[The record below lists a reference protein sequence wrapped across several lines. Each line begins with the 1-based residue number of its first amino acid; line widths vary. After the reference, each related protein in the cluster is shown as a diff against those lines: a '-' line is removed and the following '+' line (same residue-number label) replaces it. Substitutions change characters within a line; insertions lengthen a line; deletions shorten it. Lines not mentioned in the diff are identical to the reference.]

1 MFKEISQV
9 GKHSAIY
16 GVGQILQR
24 LVGFLLIPMY
34 TLYFTTSDYGIQE
47 ILYNTS
53 SILTTL
59 LSLGLISGMYRSYF
73 MYEDE
78 KRRNNVARTAMSVY
92 VVSSAL
98 VGGIL
103 IVFARPLSALI
114 LPDQSYSHLLVLTL
128 IFIIMNNFIAVPFA
142 VLRAKSQ
149 STRFVVFSLV
159 QFLANI
165 AGTVY
170 LVAVM
175 HRGVQGS
182 LEGNLIGQ
190 VAVLLLF
197 IPSFLELFK
206 GSFSRV
212 DLKEMLTFGLPL
224 VPALLA
230 SISLSVSDRYF
241 LRAYSTFD
249 EIGVYGLGYKIG
261 LLVQVLVVT
270 PFSLSWGPVMWSVAD
285 KPFAKQFYSKVM
297 TYFTAVA
304 LYMALI
310 VSILSPELIRLM
322 SQRQSY
328 WRAWEVVPLITLS
341 YVLYG
346 MYSQLAIGINLK
358 KKTQYL
364 PFLLWGAAGLN
375 LLLNFLL
382 IPSWGMMGAA
392 ASTLASYFVLSVL
405 VYFASQR
412 LYPFKY
418 EWDRLL
424 KLSLFFILCF
434 GASFLIPPTSI
445 WITIGIKL
453 ILLLIFPMALFAVRF
468 FTPAE
473 LSRGKELVT
482 MGFKKLSNQFHP
494 GNVPESRN

>member
-16 GVGQILQR
+16 GIGQILQR

-34 TLYFTTSDYGIQE
+34 TAYFTTSDYGIQE
-47 ILYNTS
+47 ILNNTS
-53 SILTTL
+53 SVLTTL

-73 MYEDE
+73 MYADE
-78 KRRNNVARTAMSVY
+78 ERRNNVARTAMSVY

-98 VGGIL
+98 VGGLL
-103 IVFARPLSALI
+103 IIFARPLSILV
-114 LPDQSYSHLLVLTL
+114 LPDRSYSPLLVLTL
-128 IFIIMNNFIAVPFA
+128 IFIILNNIVAVPFA

-149 STRFVVFSLV
+149 SVRFVALSLV

-170 LVAVM
+170 LVAFL

-197 IPSFLELFK
+197 IPAILELLK

-230 SISLSVSDRYF
+230 SISLSVADRYF

-270 PFSLSWGPVMWSVAD
+270 PFSLSWGPVMWSVAE

-297 TYFTAVA
+297 TYFTTVA

-310 VSILSPELIRLM
+310 VSMLSPELIRLM

-328 WRAWEVVPLITLS
+328 WRAWQVVPLITLS

-346 MYSQLAIGINLK
+346 MYSQLSIGINLK

-364 PFLLWGAAGLN
+364 PFLLWAAAGLN

-382 IPSWGMMGAA
+382 IPRWGMMGAA
-392 ASTLASYFVLSVL
+392 VATLVSYFVLAVL
-405 VYFASQR
+405 VYFVSQR
-412 LYPFKY
+412 LYAFRY
-418 EWDRLL
+418 EWNRLL
-424 KLSLFFILCF
+424 KLSLFFLLCY
-434 GASFLIPPTSI
+434 GASFLIPPASI
-445 WITIGIKL
+445 WVTIGIKL
-453 ILLLIFPMALFAVRF
+453 ALLLIFPLALLGSRF
-468 FTPAE
+468 FTPEE
-473 LSRGKELVT
+473 LTRGKELVAV
-482 MGFKKLSNQFHP
+482 GYSKLNSQFHP
-494 GNVPESRN
+494 GNIPESRN